1 MTLKRRMAQEVTF
14 RIRCSY
20 CGVEMRTTAVMT
32 LDDAARFFERS
43 GWRPHPRS
51 ILSCLCYRCATL
63 YPDTI
68 AIDRDIESE
77 LPF

>member
-1 MTLKRRMAQEVTF
+1 MSLQGRLAQEITF

-20 CGVEMRTTAVMT
+20 CGEEMRTTAHLT
-32 LDDAARFFERS
+32 IDDAARFFERS

-51 ILSCLCYRCATL
+51 ILSCLCSRCGAL
-63 YPDTI
+63 YPDFR